1 MEYSGAEH
9 SIFFLSKATCGGDEI
24 GWDFISMVK
33 ASKMSFSGFCSEMSR
48 KYRTN
53 NIFSAPFM
61 SVRTFVKWIFA
72 WMASMQIDFRKEIDP
87 WCKYNPKVLAC
98 DGTHIGVSVKHMRLH
113 DPVTSSDP
121 NLQSVTP
128 KHKRLVMMT
137 LRYLNILY

>member
-1 MEYSGAEH
+1 
-9 SIFFLSKATCGGDEI
+9 
-24 GWDFISMVK
+24 MVK

-113 DPVTSSDP
+113 DPVTSSDL